1 MTQKTESTWANPP
14 TLQSRW
20 WDLHSQIERKL
31 KKIMKPDLKNKTQY
45 KMIKLQKKKNQC
57 KKINLKKRIMLT

>member
-45 KMIKLQKKKNQC
+45 ERIKLQKKK
-57 KKINLKKRIMLT
+57 KSM